1 MSAAHWG
8 AVLKRTRLAHVFS
21 DASGLSISLTICLP
35 AEVHKHV
42 HALTHI
48 KKTYSA
54 CTHGSSCICTFLPH
68 WMINVLEGSVIILNI
83 TCKLTAVAGGV
94 RGGGDTGRLLFK
106 VTVYMSTVKPQLSH
120 CELQYQLCVVDALVV
135 SLAGFLTITTH
146 CHRCVIT
153 LLSSVHTRVSDHSH
167 MQQCFV
173 LTVCLTYPTEKIKR
187 YSTV

>member
-1 MSAAHWG
+1 M
-8 AVLKRTRLAHVFS
+8 
-21 DASGLSISLTICLP
+21 
-35 AEVHKHV
+35 
-42 HALTHI
+42 I
-48 KKTYSA
+48 K
-54 CTHGSSCICTFLPH
+54 
-68 WMINVLEGSVIILNI
+68 VLEGSVIILNV

-94 RGGGDTGRLLFK
+94 GVGGGDTGRLLFK
-106 VTVYMSTVKPQLSH
+106 VTVYLSTVKPQLSH
-120 CELQYQLCVVDALVV
+120 CELQHQLCVVDALEV

-173 LTVCLTYPTEKIKR
+173 LTVCLTYPTEEIQR